1 MSEDRRE
8 FLRRKYLSL
17 GLGEL
22 AAAVVFVVVA
32 FTVAIPR
39 LVGADDQAALWSA
52 LVPLSV
58 VLVQGGAYWLSA
70 RAWVARASMPT
81 SLATLYRAFRIVDVG
96 LLGAGLVGIV
106 LFLPDSRGATLFVV
120 FIWLFGVIEYVNYF
134 VFRLSYP
141 LRQLPSRL
149 TQWRTPR
156 LVQDLRSAG
165 PWQTGP

>member
-1 MSEDRRE
+1 MSEDRRDI
-8 FLRRKYLSL
+8 LRRKYLSL

-70 RAWVARASMPT
+70 RAWVARAPMPT
-81 SLATLYRAFRIVDVG
+81 SLATLYRAFRIADVV
-96 LLGAGLVGIV
+96 LLAAGLVGIV
-106 LFLPDSRGATLFVV
+106 PFLRVSSL
-120 FIWLFGVIEYVNYF
+120 
-134 VFRLSYP
+134 
-141 LRQLPSRL
+141 LPSPTTALATHAMARAP
-149 TQWRTPR
+149 THPR
-156 LVQDLRSAG
+156 PAVSGKVESGLDGAVDRYDGISA
-165 PWQTGP
+165 W